1 MKDKMTLILK
11 AKLWSFANINNAF
24 RRIQVRLSL
33 KAVQYIERDEGEE
46 DNNLQDVLDDVHRV
60 DDVRA
65 LETHAHLVSSSL
77 SGYCLRVGLRVP
89 NILRQIWILSIQG
102 LFNDGSIKALD
113 LAGHPGDLEQHL
125 LDEDDG
131 GGLREED
138 GDDEDDDGDDDVDDG
153 YCLQEEDR
161 DDEDDNGDDDVDD
174 GNCLQ
179 EEDKG

>member
-1 MKDKMTLILK
+1 MTLILK

-24 RRIQVRLSL
+24 RRIQILLSL
-33 KAVQYIERDEGEE
+33 KAVQYIEGDEGEE
-46 DNNLQDVLDDVHRV
+46 DNSLQDVLDDVHRV
-60 DDVRA
+60 DAVRA
-65 LETHAHLVSSSL
+65 LETHAHLVSSPL
-77 SGYCLRVGLRVP
+77 SGYRLRVGFRVP
-89 NILRQIWILSIQG
+89 NILRQVWILSIQG

-113 LAGHPGDLEQHL
+113 LAGHPGDLEQHF

-138 GDDEDDDGDDDVDDG
+138 GDH
-153 YCLQEEDR
+153 
-161 DDEDDNGDDDVDD
+161 EDDNGDDDVDD